1 MLGFV
6 ETLLDR
12 LFDYIGGKEL
22 HNVCTYFCPM
32 LLIIVAVEW
41 SDKIMDVKIFN
52 EFDPCISQDI
62 SP

>member
-52 EFDPCISQDI
+52 EFDPCISRDI